1 MSEGPAPITPRRLD
15 RGFRWRGEADVSRL
29 ESFTDGVFAIV
40 LALVFLRSEPP
51 LSFADLDAAMRSMV
65 PALPAFA
72 ILCYLWF
79 EHWLF
84 SRRFNLRDPWVAFLN
99 LALLFL
105 VLVYAYPLKTLFTWM
120 YVFMVGP
127 IGELTPEVVQEGF
140 RDFGGMPWMFTY
152 YSSGYLLIFLV
163 YVLLYRRAWKERE
176 AMQLNAFEKYEVRA
190 SLVRFWFQIL
200 VAAASITFALTGL
213 GEHNGLPGW
222 CYMVL
227 GPGMGILGWLQARRG
242 AEIYRATY
250 GDPDEGPDAPGG
262 TASGSAAT

>member
-51 LSFADLDAAMRSMV
+51 LSFADLGAAMRSMV

-84 SRRFNLRDPWVAFLN
+84 SRRFNLRDGWTAFLN

-140 RDFGGMPWMFTY
+140 RDFGGTTWLFTY

-163 YVLLYRRAWKERE
+163 YVLLYRHAWKERA
-176 AMQLNAFEKYEVRA
+176 AMQLNAFEEYELRA

-200 VAAASITFALTGL
+200 VAAASITFALTRVW
-213 GEHNGLPGW
+213 EKSGLPGW

-227 GPGMGILGWLQARRG
+227 GPGMGVLGWMQGRRG
-242 AEIYRATY
+242 AAIYRETY
-250 GDPDEGPDAPGG
+250 GDPVDPDGS
-262 TASGSAAT
+262 ASGSAAT